1 MRICLDTSVL
11 NRPFDD
17 QMQPRIALETQ
28 SLRTILQFVE
38 NGEVELV
45 SSSVLEYENSRNI
58 SQRRQEWVKQCL
70 QLAVR
75 FQVVDE
81 GVTQRATLLENQGLG
96 AIDALHVACAE
107 ASGCD
112 YFLTCD
118 DRLVRRYLGELKV
131 MNPVSFVLEIT
142 GDEQ

>member
-17 QMQPRIALETQ
+17 QAQPRIALETQ
-28 SLRTILQFVE
+28 ALRTILQLIE
-38 NGEVELV
+38 AKEVELV
-45 SSSVLEYENSRNI
+45 NSAAIAYENSRN
-58 SQRRQEWVKQCL
+58 SSPQRRQWVDQCL
-70 QLAVR
+70 QLASQ
-75 FQVVDE
+75 FQALDE
-81 GVTQRATLLENQGLG
+81 GITQRAASLESQGLG

-118 DRLVRRYLGELKV
+118 DRLVRRYSGQLKV
-131 MNPVSFVLEIT
+131 VNPVSFVLEIT
-142 GDEQ
+142 GEDE